1 MCEQLEE
8 IKKRVSQACERA
20 GRDPAAVTIVAVS
33 KKKPAEM
40 VRRLYDCG
48 HRVFGENYVQEGIE
62 KIEALSDLNDITWHF
77 IGHLQR
83 NKAKLA
89 VSKFQWVQTVDSVRL
104 AKALNRH
111 AAEQGKILNVLVQVN
126 IGKEESKYGLVPED
140 VPEFLKAVFS
150 LSHIRIRGLM
160 TIHPFSVSKEE
171 SRTWFRQMAE
181 LRDHLSMAFPQ
192 IDLSELSMGMS
203 NDFDV
208 AIEEGATIVRI
219 GTALFGPR
227 D

>member
-1 MCEQLEE
+1 MCSRLEE
-8 IKKRVSQACERA
+8 IKKRVKDVCRRS
-20 GRDPAAVTIVAVS
+20 GRDPARVTVVAVS
-33 KKKPAEM
+33 KKKPASM
-40 VRRLYDCG
+40 VRELYECG
-48 HRVFGENYVQEGIE
+48 HRVFGENYVQEGVE
-62 KIEALSDLNDITWHF
+62 KVKALSDLSGIKWHF

-89 VSKFQWVQTVDSVRL
+89 VLNFDWVQTVDSVRL
-104 AKALNRH
+104 AQSLNRH

-126 IGKEESKYGLVPED
+126 IGGEESKFGLMPET
-140 VPEFLKAVFS
+140 VPEFLDQVSS
-150 LSHIRIRGLM
+150 LSNIFVRGLM
-160 TIHPFSVSKEE
+160 TIHPFSASKEAA
-171 SRTWFRQMAE
+171 RKWFRQMAALRAE
-181 LRDHLSMAFPQ
+181 LAKTFPQ
-192 IDLSELSMGMS
+192 LDLSELSMGMS

>member
-1 MCEQLEE
+1 MCNRLEDIE
-8 IKKRVSQACERA
+8 KRVQDACRRS
-20 GRDPAAVTIVAVS
+20 GRDPARVTVVAVS
-33 KKKPAEM
+33 KKKPASM
-40 VRRLYDCG
+40 VRELYECG
-48 HRVFGENYVQEGIE
+48 QRVFGENYVQEGVE
-62 KIEALSDLNDITWHF
+62 KVKALSDLSGIKWHF

-89 VSKFQWVQTVDSVRL
+89 VLNFDWVQTVDSVRL
-104 AKALNRH
+104 AQSLNRH

-126 IGKEESKYGLVPED
+126 IGGEESKFGLMPET
-140 VPEFLKAVFS
+140 VPEFLDQVSS
-150 LSHIRIRGLM
+150 LSNIFVRGLM
-160 TIHPFSVSKEE
+160 TIHPFSASKEAA
-171 SRTWFRQMAE
+171 RKWFRQMAALRAE
-181 LRDHLSMAFPQ
+181 LAKTFPQ
-192 IDLSELSMGMS
+192 LDLSELSMGMS

>member
-1 MCEQLEE
+1 MCERLEE
-8 IKKRVSQACERA
+8 IKKRVSRACERS
-20 GRDPAAVTIVAVS
+20 GRDPAVVTIVAVS

-40 VRRLYDCG
+40 IRKLYNCG

-62 KIEALSDLNDITWHF
+62 KIGALSDLNDITWHF

-89 VSKFQWVQTVDSVRL
+89 VLHFHWVQTVDSVRL
-104 AKALNRH
+104 ARALNRH
-111 AAEQGKILNVLVQVN
+111 AAEQGKILNTLVQVN
-126 IGKEESKYGLVPED
+126 IGKEESKYGLMPEE
-140 VPEFLKAVFS
+140 VPEFLKAVSSF
-150 LSHIRIRGLM
+150 SHIRIRGLM

-171 SRTWFRQMAE
+171 SRRWFRQMAE
-181 LRDHLSMAFPQ
+181 LRDNLSRAFPR